1 MEIFQLRSGNW
12 ISDVIIDV
20 TELEVELVSQIS
32 QNSMI
37 MKSFLGQSFHNI
49 GFGSDF
55 LNLTSKTR
63 AIRQKPQT
71 YWNS

>member
-1 MEIFQLRSGNW
+1 MEIFQSRSGNW

-37 MKSFLGQSFHNI
+37 MKSFS
-49 GFGSDF
+49 
-55 LNLTSKTR
+55 R
-63 AIRQKPQT
+63 AEFSQHWIWQ
-71 YWNS
+71 